1 MFGIGSLFKKKNYPD
16 SYKTYLE
23 GFKKDEKKLLSE
35 TRFVVFDT
43 ETTGLNVVKDRVL
56 SIGAI
61 SVLDNTI
68 NVNDTFEVYV
78 QQEVFKSESVEIH
91 EILKNNPNQSKV
103 TEIEAIK
110 QFLSYVKNDILV
122 GHHVGFD
129 IEMMNRMLLR
139 NNLGKLRNQYLD
151 TGVLFKKSKHL
162 VYQENLKNY
171 SLDDLCEELKIEKT
185 DRHTA
190 TGDAL
195 ITAIAFQKILARLDK
210 NGNLKL
216 KDLF

>member
-1 MFGIGSLFKKKNYPD
+1 MFNKLFKKKEYPD
-16 SYKTYLE
+16 SYKRYLE

-43 ETTGLNVVKDRVL
+43 ETTGLNVAEDRIL

-61 SVLDNTI
+61 SVLNNTI
-68 NVNDTFEVYV
+68 NVADSLEIYI
-78 QQEVFKSESVEIH
+78 QQEVFKSESVAIH
-91 EILKNNPNQSKV
+91 GILKGGNLEKV
-103 TEIEAIK
+103 TEKEAIK
-110 QFLSYVKNDILV
+110 QFLKTIRNDVLV

-129 IEMMNRMLLR
+129 MAMVDKMMRR
-139 NNLGKLRNQYLD
+139 NNLGKLRNKCLD

-162 VYQENLKNY
+162 VYRDNLKNY

-195 ITAIAFQKILARLDK
+195 ITAIAFQKILTRLDK
-210 NGNLKL
+210 SGNLKL